1 VSPPPETVD
10 EYLAAVPDE
19 SRGPLEELRETI
31 REAAPEAEET
41 ISYRIPTFKHQGS
54 LVAFAAFKDH
64 LSFFPMSST
73 ILDRHADEVAPFRTS
88 KGTLQ
93 FAADD
98 PIPGDLVRRI
108 VKERIEEN
116 EA

>member
-1 VSPPPETVD
+1 MD
-10 EYLAAVPDE
+10 DYLAAVPGE
-19 SRGPLEELRETI
+19 SRGALEELRKTI

-41 ISYRIPTFKHQGS
+41 ISYRIPTFKHHGS

-73 ILDRHADEVAPFRTS
+73 ILDHHADEVAPYRTS

>member
-1 VSPPPETVD
+1 VD
-10 EYLAAVPDE
+10 DYLAAVPGE
-19 SRGPLEELRETI
+19 SRGALEELRKTI

-41 ISYRIPTFKHQGS
+41 ISYRIPTFKHHGS

-73 ILDRHADEVAPFRTS
+73 ILDHHADEVAPYRTS